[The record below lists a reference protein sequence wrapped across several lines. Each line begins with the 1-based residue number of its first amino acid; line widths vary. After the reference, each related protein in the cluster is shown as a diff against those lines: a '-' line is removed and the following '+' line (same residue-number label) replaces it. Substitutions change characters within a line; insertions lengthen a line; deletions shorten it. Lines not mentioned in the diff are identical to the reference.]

1 MNPLESL
8 HDALTSAL
16 YTEFLLCKDL
26 PLQIREEEIVRL
38 REAALVGK
46 RIEEVKALKEQR
58 AALGYKSSGV
68 SAADMRT
75 RLIAL
80 LDQIE
85 YRYSELAAL
94 DDDDGC
100 EICVE
105 HERTIKNILAANPPS
120 LLVPTRS
127 RACSISPALP
137 TTPTSPVERAPAVGA
152 KSGLGFLPSC
162 ASADADESLAI
173 DSVVL
178 LRGISEGVK
187 SSGKSIV
194 ADGVFTAAHATN
206 GTAVKVK
213 IFTHAHLKRAKHE
226 YKMMTKLYQRAPQHF
241 VRPYG
246 FLEGSRGQIIPHLPK
261 DKAFCAGG
269 LCLVME
275 KGSSDMHD
283 FFTTYQ
289 HIDRTERMAIGSTFL
304 DILVFA
310 AQSGTVLN
318 DFKLA
323 NIIRVDD
330 GCYYRLK
337 SIDFESSRDEGQE
350 MTAEVTAAY
359 ASPEVAR
366 EIIARSNKEAPTRLL
381 ASHKMDVMALGF
393 LIFEVANNLKS
404 FWHCQIPPVTE
415 HWSILN
421 ALVHLTDETTQLC
434 IDKTFP
440 GTQHNA
446 LRGWLAHALR
456 VNPKDR
462 ASALELRHGHSLF
475 GNKALTVDLEGLIGR
490 MDRGFDRVIAN
501 SDTNAVAILE
511 SIEELSAHLQSGL
524 EKLGESFDC
533 IAAHAALGS
542 QVQSEEIAALVQ
554 TVAKQMHLLESGE
567 LDEEALHAA
576 VVSAIS
582 HMEAPVRANIGTS
595 LQDVIKA
602 PGPSMNEKMDLLMDM
617 VSGLQ
622 SQSERFAEEFQLFRS
637 VSEDHSRML
646 SLLEERGNTMP
657 LTFIVLPHLE
667 ESNAKLPPSSTIFAK
682 MKNCVKRSMDTVT
695 HLIWDKSRIVFM
707 CPVTMKQVPATHLG
721 AQSSAH

>member
-1 MNPLESL
+1 MNPLERF

-16 YTEFLLCKDL
+16 YTEFLLCMDL
-26 PLQIREEEIVRL
+26 PLQIRDEEIVRL
-38 REAALVGK
+38 REAALLGK
-46 RIEEVKALKEQR
+46 RIDEVKALKEQR
-58 AALGYKSSGV
+58 AALGYRPSGV

-75 RLIAL
+75 RLTAL

-105 HERTIKNILAANPPS
+105 HERKIKNVLASNPLS
-120 LLVPTRS
+120 LHIPTRS
-127 RACSISPALP
+127 RAGSTSPAP
-137 TTPTSPVERAPAVGA
+137 PPTPTSPLDRISAVGSKA
-152 KSGLGFLPSC
+152 GLGFELAC
-162 ASADADESLAI
+162 ASADADESLSI

-206 GTAVKVK
+206 GTTVKVK

-261 DKAFCAGG
+261 DKAYCAGG

-350 MTAEVTAAY
+350 MNAEVTAAY

-366 EIIARSNKEAPTRLL
+366 EIIARSNKEPPTPLL

-393 LIFEVANNLKS
+393 LIFEIANNLKS

-440 GTQHNA
+440 GTQYNA

-456 VNPKDR
+456 VDPKDR

-475 GNKALTVDLEGLIGR
+475 GNKALTVDLDGLISH
-490 MDRGFDRVIAN
+490 MDHGFNKVIEH
-501 SDTNAVAILE
+501 SDVNAVAILE
-511 SIEELSAHLQSGL
+511 SIEELSTQLQSGL
-524 EKLGESFDC
+524 GRLGESFDC
-533 IAAHAALGS
+533 IAAQAALGP

-576 VVSAIS
+576 VASAIS
-582 HMEAPVRANIGTS
+582 HMEAPVRVRIGSS
-595 LQDVIKA
+595 LQDVMKA
-602 PGPSMNEKMDLLMDM
+602 QGPSMNEKMDLLMDM

-622 SQSERFAEEFQLFRS
+622 SQSERFAEEFKFFRS
-637 VSEDHSRML
+637 VSADHSRML

-667 ESNAKLPPSSTIFAK
+667 ESNEKLPPSSTMFAK
-682 MKNCVKRSMDTVT
+682 MKNGVKRSMNTVT

-707 CPVTMKQVPATHLG
+707 CPVTMKQVPFE
-721 AQSSAH
+721 

>member
-1 MNPLESL
+1 MCCYLSLQAMNPLERF
-8 HDALTSAL
+8 HDALTSTL
-16 YTEFLLCKDL
+16 YNEYLLCKDL
-26 PLQIREEEIVRL
+26 PLQIKEEEIARA

-46 RIEEVKALKEQR
+46 RLEEVKALKEQR
-58 AALGYKSSGV
+58 AALGYKPSGV

-75 RLIAL
+75 RLTAL
-80 LDQIE
+80 LYQIE

-100 EICVE
+100 EICME
-105 HERTIKNILAANPPS
+105 HEALVKGILALSP
-120 LLVPTRS
+120 
-127 RACSISPALP
+127 PALHTPVGAGSAP
-137 TTPTSPVERAPAVGA
+137 TSARSSKPTSPVDRVVAAGSGA
-152 KSGLGFLPSC
+152 EAGASLACP
-162 ASADADESLAI
+162 SADADESLRI

-206 GTAVKVK
+206 GTTVKVK
-213 IFTHAHLKRAKHE
+213 IFTHAHVKRAKHE

-289 HIDRTERMAIGSTFL
+289 HIDRTERLAIGSTFL

-359 ASPEVAR
+359 ASPEVAK
-366 EIIARSNKEAPTRLL
+366 EILARRNGDPPKRLL

-393 LIFEVANNLKS
+393 LIFEIANNLKS
-404 FWHCQIPPVTE
+404 FWHCQVPPVTE
-415 HWSILN
+415 HWSILT
-421 ALVHLTDETTQLC
+421 ALVHLTDEATYLC
-434 IDKTFP
+434 IEKTFP
-440 GTQHNA
+440 GTQYNA
-446 LRGWLAHALR
+446 LRGWLAHALK
-456 VNPKDR
+456 VDPKDR

-475 GNKALTVDLEGLIGR
+475 GNKALTVDLDGLINHL
-490 MDRGFDRVIAN
+490 DQGFNRVIEN
-501 SDTNAVAILE
+501 SDANTAAVLE
-511 SIEELSAHLQSGL
+511 SIEELSTQLQNGL
-524 EKLGESFDC
+524 GRLGESFDC
-533 IAAHAALGS
+533 IAAHAALGPEL
-542 QVQSEEIAALVQ
+542 QSAEIAALVQ
-554 TVAKQMHLLESGE
+554 TVAKQMHLMESGE
-567 LDEEALHAA
+567 LDEEALQAA
-576 VVSAIS
+576 VASAIS
-582 HMEAPVRANIGTS
+582 HMEAPLRNQVGTS
-595 LQDVIKA
+595 LQDVMKA
-602 PGPSMNEKMDLLMDM
+602 HGPSMSEKMDVLMDM
-617 VSGLQ
+617 VTGLQ
-622 SQSERFAEEFQLFRS
+622 SQSERFAEEFKLFRS

-657 LTFIVLPHLE
+657 LTFLVLPHIE
-667 ESNAKLPPSSTIFAK
+667 VTIDKLPPTSTMFAK
-682 MKNCVKRSMDTVT
+682 MKNCAKRKMNTVT
-695 HLIWDKSRIVFM
+695 HVIWDKSRIVFM
-707 CPVTMKQVPATHLG
+707 CPVTMKQVPAI
-721 AQSSAH
+721 